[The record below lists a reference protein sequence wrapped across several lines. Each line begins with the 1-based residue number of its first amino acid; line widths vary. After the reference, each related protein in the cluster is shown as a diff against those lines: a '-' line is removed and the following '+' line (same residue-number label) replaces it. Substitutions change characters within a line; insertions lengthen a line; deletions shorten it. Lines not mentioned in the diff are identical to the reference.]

1 VGRVVAIGIA
11 LPLAFACGIAHSQTT
26 VGAELLLWQL
36 KGSATPPL
44 VSTGNLGETGTTVVL
59 GGQDLDTNPNPGLRL
74 SLSRALNDRSAIEG
88 NIFFLNKRSTS
99 RSVSSSGAPGSTN
112 LFVPVFDATIPG
124 ESAQNISAAGFF
136 SGAASV
142 ELSNKAL
149 GLEVNAT
156 RWITSSGTCQI
167 EALGGLRY
175 LRLDETL
182 TFTTD
187 SPNIAP
193 QPADVYKTTDRFG
206 AKNDFFGAQLGAR
219 ARGEWGDWSAN
230 GSIKVGIGAMVQTV
244 DIEGTL
250 LTNDFNNF
258 GTPVSYAGGGYFATP
273 TNVGHRKRTVF
284 AVVPELGLTVGYRVT
299 PRFSIVGSYSL
310 LYISDVVRAG
320 RQINRTVNYSSVD
333 APPTLPT
340 GPQEPSFAFKSSDFW
355 AQGISLGGVL
365 RF

>member
-1 VGRVVAIGIA
+1 
-11 LPLAFACGIAHSQTT
+11 
-26 VGAELLLWQL
+26 
-36 KGSATPPL
+36 
-44 VSTGNLGETGTTVVL
+44 VST
-59 GGQDLDTNPNPGLRL
+59 
-74 SLSRALNDRSAIEG
+74 
-88 NIFFLNKRSTS
+88 
-99 RSVSSSGAPGSTN
+99 SGAPGSTD
-112 LFVPVFDATIPG
+112 LFVPVFDPTLPG

-142 ELSNKAL
+142 ELSNKAF
-149 GLEVNAT
+149 GFEVNAR
-156 RWITSSGTCQI
+156 RWIDSRGAWQI

-182 TFTTD
+182 TFITD

-193 QPADVYKTTDRFG
+193 QPADVYRTTDRFG
-206 AKNDFFGAQLGAR
+206 AKNDFFGVQLGAR
-219 ARGEWGDWSAN
+219 ARRESGDWTAD
-230 GSIKVGIGAMVQTV
+230 GTLKVGIGAMVQTV

-258 GTPVSYAGGGYFATP
+258 GTPVAYPGGGYFATP
-273 TNVGHRKRTVF
+273 TNAGHRKRTVF
-284 AVVPELGLTVGYRVT
+284 AVVPELGLTLGYRVT

-320 RQINRTVNYSSVD
+320 RQINRSANYSSVD
-333 APPTLPT
+333 APPTLPS

-355 AQGISLGGVL
+355 AQGISLGCVL